1 MKDKIQALMVKLK
14 LDKHHRIERFGVLFF
29 SLVLVMTIL
38 VSISMVQHIKNQ
50 RIVLTDKAIYTTE
63 DTWSLTGQ
71 GVQVVNMYRN
81 ENYTKSFILLKT
93 NVDKLSVDAHDY
105 QILMTGYQGEVLKNK
120 NAIGAVYIFG
130 NTGYMGLYFAD
141 ASGFDK
147 QLYNITLRNFRLIT
161 GDRVE
166 NGDYADAS
174 DSKKNQIH
182 ILANL
187 AGKDAIV
194 AKFLEED
201 NPELIDIYAETV
213 SVTEEESVREELNDT
228 LISMNNQ
235 MSLINEEAKF
245 LTRMNIVIPSLPTA
259 IAGDYITDNVDETAN
274 NPKQFSEDMY
284 DDIDS
289 KISSTYENVKLD
301 TSISDETGESI
312 YVDSDKLYLVTDF
325 VFPGGYQYNYQDMRI
340 TDHYVTNN
348 ILPEG
353 MKFKA
358 FAAEKSNEMN
368 HYSYYS
374 DELNNKYSKWYYT
387 TETGE
392 VERWTPYEYSEEDK
406 AIQKSIDSYTAGVR
420 ELYRLKEKF
429 QTEYLADLARIEY
442 SAETTASLFSINTD
456 DDVLLIYE

>member
-29 SLVLVMTIL
+29 SLVLVMAIL

-63 DTWSLTGQ
+63 DNWSLTGQ
-71 GVQVVNMYRN
+71 SVQVVNMYRN
-81 ENYTKSFILLKT
+81 KNCTKSFILLKT

-105 QILMTGYQGEVLKNK
+105 QVLMTGYQGEVLKNK

-166 NGDYADAS
+166 NGDYADSS

-213 SVTEEESVREELNDT
+213 SVTEEESVRTELNDT

-289 KISSTYENVKLD
+289 KISSTYENIKLD
-301 TSISDETGESI
+301 TSVSDETGESVW
-312 YVDSDKLYLVTDF
+312 VDSDKLYLVTDF

>member
-63 DTWSLTGQ
+63 DNWSLTGQ

-166 NGDYADAS
+166 NGDYADSS

-289 KISSTYENVKLD
+289 KISSTYENIKLD
-301 TSISDETGESI
+301 TSVSDETGESI
-312 YVDSDKLYLVTDF
+312 WVDSDKLYLVTDF

>member
-29 SLVLVMTIL
+29 SLVLVMVIL

-63 DTWSLTGQ
+63 DNWSLTGQ
-71 GVQVVNMYRN
+71 SVQVVNMYRN
-81 ENYTKSFILLKT
+81 KNCTKSFILLKT

-105 QILMTGYQGEVLKNK
+105 QVLMTGYQGEVLKNK

-166 NGDYADAS
+166 NGDYADSS

-284 DDIDS
+284 DDVES
-289 KISSTYENVKLD
+289 KISSTYENIKLD
-301 TSISDETGESI
+301 TSVSDETGESI
-312 YVDSDKLYLVTDF
+312 WVDSDKLYLVTDF

>member
-63 DTWSLTGQ
+63 DNWSLTGQ
-71 GVQVVNMYRN
+71 SVQVVNMYRN

-166 NGDYADAS
+166 NGDYADSS

-187 AGKDAIV
+187 AGKDAVV